1 MNVQIVISTLQKK
14 ISDLTLTNVML
25 EAQVSDLQSQL
36 NSIKETQPIENPI
49 NGSGSNENQ
58 SGKGKDEQNSSQLL
72 GCAVVLI
79 SMLRLTNY
87 IINYL

>member
-1 MNVQIVISTLQKK
+1 MGGKG
-14 ISDLTLTNVML
+14 
-25 EAQVSDLQSQL
+25 
-36 NSIKETQPIENPI
+36 PR
-49 NGSGSNENQ
+49 GGSNENQ

-87 IINYL
+87 IINYLQIIYKSHKVFITRL

>member
-1 MNVQIVISTLQKK
+1 MNVQIVIATLQKK

-36 NSIKETQPIENPI
+36 NSIKETQPIENSL

-58 SGKGKDEQNSSQLL
+58 TKEIDDSISS
-72 GCAVVLI
+72 ADDF
-79 SMLRLTNY
+79 
-87 IINYL
+87 

>member
-1 MNVQIVISTLQKK
+1 MGGKG
-14 ISDLTLTNVML
+14 
-25 EAQVSDLQSQL
+25 
-36 NSIKETQPIENPI
+36 PR
-49 NGSGSNENQ
+49 GGSNENQ